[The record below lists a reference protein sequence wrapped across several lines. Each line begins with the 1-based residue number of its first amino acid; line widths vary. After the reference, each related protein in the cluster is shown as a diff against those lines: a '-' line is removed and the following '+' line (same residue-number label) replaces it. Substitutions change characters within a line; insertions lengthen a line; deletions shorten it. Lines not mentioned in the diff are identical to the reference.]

1 MPDKS
6 EVFIRLV
13 DVVLGDMLLSWMILQ
28 AFSKTGRV
36 QIIEETISEGPKKQS
51 QALKQSV
58 HKVTRVNDTN

>member
-13 DVVLGDMLLSWMILQ
+13 DVVLRDMLLSWMISQ
-28 AFSKTGRV
+28 AFSKTGWV
-36 QIIEETISEGPKKQS
+36 QLTEDIISEGPKKQS

-58 HKVTRVNDTN
+58 GKVTRQ